1 MSKWWPLKI
10 FYLITLNILP
20 KYPHSYH
27 HHHHHHH
34 HQGTTWSPILWLIFK
49 ITWTLSSTTSR
60 ALNGLVCFSDKK
72 LTWNKKSPCLG
83 QKHLEKLGVWH
94 WGQLLYHLW
103 WLNLRNQIFNRFWQ
117 GIQFSETSSGITT
130 DRGCGAGGDI
140 LQYMQVDMQ
149 YMQYM
154 HHAIYAILQY
164 MQVDPSA
171 ILWIIS
177 WMPIGSFFRYVISSV
192 SSLTR
197 ELPMSSGQ
205 TLSVFQDLA
214 QLTRRWTLLQKINFF
229 CFRLNHFTWVPV

>member
-1 MSKWWPLKI
+1 MSKWWPFKN
-10 FYLITLNILP
+10 FDLIALNIQP

-27 HHHHHHH
+27 HHY

-154 HHAIYAILQY
+154 RFCNSCNFAIYAGRSICHIVNYLLDAYWQFL
-164 MQVDPSA
+164 P
-171 ILWIIS
+171 LCNIICVVFNQGT
-177 WMPIGSFFRYVISSV
+177 PYVFWTNSV
-192 SSLTR
+192 CFPRPGTTDQ
-197 ELPMSSGQ
+197 E
-205 TLSVFQDLA
+205 V
-214 QLTRRWTLLQKINFF
+214 NFVNF
-229 CFRLNHFTWVPV
+229 VCK